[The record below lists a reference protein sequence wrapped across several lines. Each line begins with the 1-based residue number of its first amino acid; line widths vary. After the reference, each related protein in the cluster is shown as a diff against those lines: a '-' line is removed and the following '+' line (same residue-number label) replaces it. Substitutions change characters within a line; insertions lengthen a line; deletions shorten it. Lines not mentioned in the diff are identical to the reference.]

1 MTTTDDRVM
10 SAIRRAR
17 EDKRVLGVILHID
30 SPGGSALA
38 SDRMHHELVRL
49 AKEKPLVACMA
60 NVAASGGYYVA
71 VAAHTIVAQ
80 PTTITGSIGVVAARL
95 VLEPLL
101 ERLGVSTEVVKRG
114 AHADLM
120 MPTRPLTSEER
131 EVLQRELEGVYRA
144 FVGVVA
150 EGRKRTFEEI
160 DALAQ
165 GRVWSGADAHAR
177 GLVDELGGFDTAL
190 DLVRARIGKA
200 GGSAEPVVIRPSRRS
215 VSREEHD
222 LGRVAAAFGWLA
234 GESKALQALSFARSR
249 ERVLMWANL
258 GALD

>member
-1 MTTTDDRVM
+1 
-10 SAIRRAR
+10 
-17 EDKRVLGVILHID
+17 
-30 SPGGSALA
+30 
-38 SDRMHHELVRL
+38 MHHELVRL

-95 VLEPLL
+95 VLEPIL
-101 ERLGVSTEVVKRG
+101 ERLGVSTVVVKRG
-114 AHADLM
+114 AHADFM
-120 MPTRPLTSEER
+120 QATRPLTPSER
-131 EVLQRELEGVYRA
+131 EVVERELEGVYRA

-150 EGRKRTFEEI
+150 EGRKKSFEEI
-160 DALAQ
+160 DVLAQ

-200 GGSAEPVVIRPSRRS
+200 GERAEPVVFRPSGRS
-215 VSREEHD
+215 LSREERD
-222 LGRVAAAFGWLA
+222 LGRAAAALGWLA
-234 GESKALQALSFARSR
+234 GGDLPLDALSFARSR
-249 ERVLMWANL
+249 ERVLLWANL
-258 GALD
+258 FEID